1 MTTENRTLEIEG
13 LEIRQADHNQAP
25 SIAGYAVVFDAWSEP
40 LADGRGRPFRE
51 RFAAGAFDRWLATN
65 PDIRAL
71 WNHNSDFP
79 LGRTRNGTLRVAKD
93 GHGIRF
99 EIDPPGTSWGADA
112 LASIQRGDVSGVS
125 FEFATKRDGTSDHWE
140 RPGGD
145 GIAFRTVLDADL
157 REISPVVFPAYPATQ
172 VAVRA
177 VEVPEFGEPE
187 SDGRAAGE
195 IDDSANADSRA
206 AAAAHLQHLDILRSK
221 YHV

>member
-1 MTTENRTLEIEG
+1 METRTFEIEG
-13 LEIRQADHNQAP
+13 LEIRQADHGREP
-25 SIAGYAVVFDAWSEP
+25 TIAGYAVVFDSWSEP

-51 RFAAGAFDRWLATN
+51 RFAGGAFDRWLATN

-93 GHGIRF
+93 THGIRF
-99 EIDPPGTSWGADA
+99 EIDPPETSWGADA

-125 FEFATKRDGTSDHWE
+125 FEFATKRDGTADHWE

-172 VAVRA
+172 VAVRS
-177 VEVPEFGEPE
+177 VEVPEFEPE
-187 SDGRAAGE
+187 SDGQAAGE
-195 IDDSANADSRA
+195 ITQDDGESRA
-206 AAAAHLQHLDILRSK
+206 AVVGVLREQLEILRRRI
-221 YHV
+221 